1 MYSSQEN
8 NTFSSKNKVY
18 AFSYLVRVY
27 DYEYSDCK

>member
-18 AFSYLVRVY
+18 AFNYLVRVY
-27 DYEYSDCK
+27 DYEYRRL